1 MADIFLLPARRG
13 DYCAA
18 VFAPTMIAARKIC
31 LALLLALTPAVFGAE
46 TNSPP
51 KPLRPFYIIAH
62 GANTLAKA
70 RECLAAGA
78 NALEIDV
85 NELAGET
92 NVLCIGHG
100 PDLGGGA
107 TQKDEAV
114 PLAEFLDGL
123 HALAKA
129 DENFCLVYFDCK
141 TLAAT
146 PAHGEQLLTAIRQ
159 HLNGANADRVDLV
172 TLISVGKPK
181 DKTMFARIAGAL
193 SSREGVMVDGYSD
206 PVTVSGFF
214 SGAHVANQAF
224 CDGIVPVNTFL
235 NMFLV
240 HGAVKL
246 ACRMRDELH
255 QIRFVGT
262 WSVNDPHLLK
272 RYLKMGV
279 DGIVT
284 DEHATWYNF
293 SLANFGHGLRSLN
306 HLVRDEGAALG
317 VRAATRADNP
327 FAPLNPAALVQK

>member
-1 MADIFLLPARRG
+1 M
-13 DYCAA
+13 
-18 VFAPTMIAARKIC
+18 TAARKIYF
-31 LALLLALTPAVFGAE
+31 LLLLLAAPEIFGAE
-46 TNSPP
+46 TNSLP
-51 KPLRPFYIIAH
+51 KPLRPFYLIAH

-70 RECLAAGA
+70 RDCLAAGA

-100 PDLGGGA
+100 PDLGSGA
-107 TQKDEAV
+107 TQKNEAV
-114 PLAEFLDGL
+114 SLTEFLDGL
-123 HALAKA
+123 HALAQA

-146 PAHGEQLLTAIRQ
+146 PEHGEQLLTAIRE
-159 HLNGANADRVDLV
+159 HLKGTNADHVEMV
-172 TLISVGKPK
+172 TLISVGKPT
-181 DKTMFARIAGAL
+181 DKAMFARIAGQL
-193 SSREGVMVDGYSD
+193 GPREGVMIDGYSD

-214 SGAHVANQAF
+214 SGAHIANQAF

-235 NMFLV
+235 NMFLI

-262 WSVNDPHLLK
+262 WSVNNPILL
-272 RYLKMGV
+272 RHYLKMGV

-284 DEHATWYNF
+284 DEHAQWYNF
-293 SLANFGHGLRSLN
+293 SLENAGHGLRSLN
-306 HLVRDEGAALG
+306 QLVRDEGAVLG

-327 FAPLNPAALVQK
+327 FAPLQK

>member
-1 MADIFLLPARRG
+1 MNAAPKIYFLL
-13 DYCAA
+13 
-18 VFAPTMIAARKIC
+18 
-31 LALLLALTPAVFGAE
+31 LLLVAAPKIFGAE
-46 TNSPP
+46 TNSLA

-70 RECLAAGA
+70 RDCLAAGA

-107 TQKDEAV
+107 TQKYEAV
-114 PLAEFLDGL
+114 PLTEFLDGL
-123 HALAKA
+123 HALALA

-146 PAHGEQLLTAIRQ
+146 PEHGEQLLAAIRQ
-159 HLNGANADRVDLV
+159 HLNGTNADRVELV
-172 TLISVGKPK
+172 TLISVGKPR
-181 DKTMFARIAGAL
+181 DKAMFARIASQLGP
-193 SSREGVMVDGYSD
+193 REGAMVDGYSD
-206 PVTVSGFF
+206 PVTVSGIF
-214 SGAHVANQAF
+214 SGAHIANQGF

-235 NMFLV
+235 NIFLI
-240 HGAVKL
+240 HGAVKF

-262 WSVNDPHLLK
+262 WSVNDPTLLK
-272 RYLKMGV
+272 HYIKMGV

-284 DEHATWYNF
+284 DEHARWYNF
-293 SLANFGHGLRSLN
+293 SLANSGHGLRSLN

-327 FAPLNPAALVQK
+327 FAPVNPAAAAQK

>member
-1 MADIFLLPARRG
+1 
-13 DYCAA
+13 
-18 VFAPTMIAARKIC
+18 MIAAQKIC
-31 LALLLALTPAVFGAE
+31 IALLLALAPAVLGAE
-46 TNSPP
+46 TNSPA

-107 TQKDEAV
+107 TKKTEAI

-123 HALAKA
+123 HTLAKG
-129 DENFCLVYFDCK
+129 DDKFCLVYFDCK

-146 PAHGEQLLTAIRQ
+146 PEHGEQLLAAIRQ
-159 HLNGANADRVDLV
+159 HLVGAEPDRTEMV

-181 DKTMFARIAGAL
+181 DKAMFARIANQLGP
-193 SSREGVMVDGYSD
+193 REGVMIDGYSD
-206 PVTVSGFF
+206 PVMVSGIFTD
-214 SGAHVANQAF
+214 AHVANQAF

-235 NMFLV
+235 NMFLI

-246 ACRMRDELH
+246 ACQMRDELH

-262 WSVNDPHLLK
+262 WSVNNPILLK
-272 RYLKMGV
+272 HYIKMGV

-284 DEHATWYNF
+284 DEHAQWYNF
-293 SLANFGHGLRSLN
+293 SVENAGHGLRSLS

-327 FAPLNPAALVQK
+327 FTPVNPAVPVQK